1 MDTGIYHIPDLKNAT
16 VVEKGF
22 HVKNAQ
28 IKRLVIFHCLFN
40 YTDTYLNTDNNLI
53 QNVYSVTCPTKRTVR
68 EGEGIA
74 KGGKEHARNK

>member
-53 QNVYSVTCPTKRTVR
+53 
-68 EGEGIA
+68 
-74 KGGKEHARNK
+74 